1 MLGDEG
7 IEVELLTV
15 DVRGNVFAEEGE
27 RIGFLLR
34 VGMEREIVVVD
45 GISGAFSGNGDNVVV
60 GESAVVGFQDSGF
73 LRERAE
79 LRRREKGLRRGGGA
93 GERQHGVITQTRLAG
108 VHVHD
113 SGIHCVRQG
122 FSAGSSQKKKK
133 NINTQNDKT
142 EKEEEK
148 SD

>member
-27 RIGFLLR
+27 RVGFLLK

-45 GISGAFSGNGDNVVV
+45 GIPGAFSGNGDSNVVV
-60 GESAVVGFQDSGF
+60 GESAVVGFQNSGF
-73 LRERAE
+73 LRERAV
-79 LRRREKGLRRGGGA
+79 LRRREKGFRRGGGA
-93 GERQHGVITQTRLAG
+93 GERQHRVITQASLGG

-113 SGIHCVRQG
+113 GGIHCVG
-122 FSAGSSQKKKK
+122 
-133 NINTQNDKT
+133 
-142 EKEEEK
+142 
-148 SD
+148 

>member
-15 DVRGNVFAEEGE
+15 DVRGNVFAKEGE

-34 VGMEREIVVVD
+34 VRMEREIVVVD
-45 GISGAFSGNGDNVVV
+45 GISGAFSGNGNNVVV

-73 LRERAE
+73 VEERAE
-79 LRRREKGLRRGGGA
+79 VRRREKGLRRGGGA
-93 GERQHGVITQTRLAG
+93 GERQHGVITQTQTRLRG

-113 SGIHCVRQG
+113 GGIHWVG
-122 FSAGSSQKKKK
+122 
-133 NINTQNDKT
+133 
-142 EKEEEK
+142 
-148 SD
+148 